1 MPSYLSELSRHVDV
15 SDILPKNV
23 EISNTVVEKTNK
35 SNEDSNKIGRSFDTK
50 TVFVR
55 IQKLDEDYVQ
65 VYQFAY
71 ATLNPFYA
79 NSS

>member
-1 MPSYLSELSRHVDV
+1 MSELSRHVEV

-35 SNEDSNKIGRSFDTK
+35 TNEDSNKIGRSFDSK

-65 VYQFAY
+65 VY
-71 ATLNPFYA
+71 
-79 NSS
+79 